1 MAGLNVVFTG
11 GKEKLKENITQPD
24 RPQTTIIHFLVDQLV
39 EVTSENIVIC

>member
-1 MAGLNVVFTG
+1 MSGLNVVFTG
-11 GKEKLKENITQPD
+11 GKEKFKKILLSLT